1 MPSTTFSE
9 FDLIKTFFEGIGP
22 KLTEVNVGVG
32 DDCAVIN
39 IPNDQSLCLS
49 LDTMVAGVHF
59 LHDAPPKKIAYRA
72 LAAAMSDLAAMGA
85 VPSHFTLSLTLPDAN
100 AQWLAEFSSGLKVLA
115 DLFHF
120 PLVGGDTTKGPLTIG
135 IQVHGLVPRN
145 QMLMR
150 SNAQIG
156 DAVVV
161 TGTLGD
167 AGAALSLLAS
177 DLSGGESLTDAE
189 LFLLERYYSPSPRIA
204 QGVQIRPLANAC
216 IDISDGLLADA
227 AHIAE
232 KSSVALEIDVAS
244 LPLSQALLSEHKANA
259 SELALSSGDD
269 YELLFTLSE
278 ANWTLLSQNNAPH
291 IYTKIGQVK
300 QGKGIKIKGLSGE
313 VKNMGYQHFE

>member
-1 MPSTTFSE
+1 MPPTCSE
-9 FDLIKTFFEGIGP
+9 FGLIKTFFEGIGP
-22 KLTEVNVGVG
+22 KLSEVSVGIG

-59 LHDAPPKKIAYRA
+59 LYDAPPKKIAYRA

-85 VPSHFTLSLTLPDAN
+85 VPSHFTLSLTMPDSN
-100 AQWLAEFSSGLKVLA
+100 AQWLSEFSIGLKVLA
-115 DLFHF
+115 DLFNF

-145 QMLMR
+145 QMLTR

-156 DAVVV
+156 DVVAV

-167 AGAALSLLAS
+167 AGAALSLLTSARNEE
-177 DLSGGESLTDAE
+177 LSEAQ
-189 LFLLERYYSPSPRIA
+189 LFLLGRYYSPTPRIE
-204 QGVQIRPLANAC
+204 QGVQLRSLANAC

-227 AHIAE
+227 GHIAE
-232 KSSVALEIDVAS
+232 KSSVELEIDVTS
-244 LPLSQALLSEHKANA
+244 LPLSQALLSEHKAKAN
-259 SELALSSGDD
+259 ELALSSGDD

-278 ANWTLLSQNNAPH
+278 ADWKLLNQNNTSN
-291 IYTKIGQVK
+291 IYTKIGRVK
-300 QGKGIKIKGLSGE
+300 QGEGVKIKGLTGK

>member
-1 MPSTTFSE
+1 MPSTFSE

-22 KLTEVNVGVG
+22 KSTEVSVGIG

-39 IPNDQSLCLS
+39 IPRDQSLCLS

-59 LHDAPPKKIAYRA
+59 LHDAPPKKIANRA

-85 VPSHFTLSLTLPDAN
+85 VPSHFTLSLTLPDSN
-100 AQWLAEFSSGLKVLA
+100 SKWLSEFSLGLKVLA

-135 IQVHGLVPRN
+135 LQVHGLVPKN
-145 QMLMR
+145 QLLTR
-150 SNAQIG
+150 SNAQVG
-156 DAVVV
+156 DVVAV

-167 AGAALSLLAS
+167 AGAALSLLVCDGNCNDSLS
-177 DLSGGESLTDAE
+177 DEQ
-189 LFLLERYYSPSPRIA
+189 LFLLNRYYSPTPRIK
-204 QGVQIRPLANAC
+204 QGVQLRSLANAC

-232 KSSVALEIDVAS
+232 KSSVELEIDATN
-244 LPLSQALLSEHKANA
+244 LPLSQALLSEYKTKA
-259 SELALSSGDD
+259 SQFALSSGDD
-269 YELLFTLSE
+269 YELLFTISE
-278 ANWTLLSQNNAPH
+278 ANWEVLNQNDASK

-300 QGKGIKIKGLSGE
+300 QGEGVVIKGMSGDIE
-313 VKNMGYQHFE
+313 NMGYQHFE